1 MRGQSNLAW
10 VLSRRPA
17 EQLAEADLRLVEAPL
32 APIGEG
38 ELRIRNLYL
47 SLDPA
52 NRLTMSDR
60 AQYSPPVGIG
70 QVMRGVTLGVVEAVR
85 AADFA
90 PGDFVVTGEG
100 GWQQYAN
107 INGRLAR
114 KIRPEPNVAL
124 TAYLSVLGSKG
135 LTAYFG
141 LLDVCAPAAGET
153 MVVSAAA
160 GAVGSIAGQIGKIKG
175 CRVIGI
181 AGGPEKC
188 RWITEELGFDAAIDY
203 KSQDVGQALDR
214 LCPDDIDIS
223 FENVGGEI
231 MDAVF
236 ARLARHGRVSVCGLI
251 SSYNACAPM
260 RGPADF
266 GRVLMQRLT
275 IRGFVIVDYVA
286 RFPEGLA
293 ALSGWVAAGRLKW
306 RDHVLEGGIAAAPAA
321 LTRLFSGDHDGKLVL
336 RISPEPSIPRSQ
348 A

>member
-1 MRGQSNLAW
+1 

-114 KIRPEPNVAL
+114 RIRPESNVAL

-141 LLDVCAPAAGET
+141 LLDICAPAAGET

-203 KSQDVGQALDR
+203 KSQDVGQALRPDFKLQCLRADARPRGFRPRPDAASDHPRFCHRR
-214 LCPDDIDIS
+214 LCRPIPRGS
-223 FENVGGEI
+223 GGTFRLGRRRQTQ
-231 MDAVF
+231 MAGSRAGGWHRRRASRPYPAVF
-236 ARLARHGRVSVCGLI
+236 R
-251 SSYNACAPM
+251 
-260 RGPADF
+260 
-266 GRVLMQRLT
+266 
-275 IRGFVIVDYVA
+275 
-286 RFPEGLA
+286 
-293 ALSGWVAAGRLKW
+293 
-306 RDHVLEGGIAAAPAA
+306 
-321 LTRLFSGDHDGKLVL
+321 
-336 RISPEPSIPRSQ
+336 RS
-348 A
+348 

>member
-1 MRGQSNLAW
+1 VTGQSNLAW

-114 KIRPEPNVAL
+114 RIRPESNVAL

-141 LLDVCAPAAGET
+141 LLD
-153 MVVSAAA
+153 
-160 GAVGSIAGQIGKIKG
+160 IAGQIGKIKG

>member
-1 MRGQSNLAW
+1 MTGQSNLAW

-114 KIRPEPNVAL
+114 RIRPESNVAL

-141 LLDVCAPAAGET
+141 LLD
-153 MVVSAAA
+153 
-160 GAVGSIAGQIGKIKG
+160 IAGQIGKIKG